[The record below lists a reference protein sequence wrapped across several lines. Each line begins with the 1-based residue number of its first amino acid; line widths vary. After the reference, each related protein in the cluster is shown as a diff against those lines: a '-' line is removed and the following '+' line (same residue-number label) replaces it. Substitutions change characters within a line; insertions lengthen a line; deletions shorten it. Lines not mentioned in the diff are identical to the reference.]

1 MLVLSENPIT
11 AVRAVGVIHILL
23 GRRVAMGQGNRV
35 AAVAMLVLD
44 RHRAVVVGKL
54 DEDAD
59 AGQEGAVNGGGQARA
74 AVVSGGGLA
83 QAAAVNGGGPAQAVV
98 VSGGPAPAAEA
109 MVEAAM
115 GVEVRGAVMV
125 GVEKVVVVM
134 EKVVVE
140 MAKAVEVTAEAG
152 MVEAEKGEAEMAMEA
167 AAEAQA
173 GRMACTGTPRS

>member
-83 QAAAVNGGGPAQAVV
+83 QAA
-98 VSGGPAPAAEA
+98 
-109 MVEAAM
+109 
-115 GVEVRGAVMV
+115 VMV

>member
-83 QAAAVNGGGPAQAVV
+83 QAA
-98 VSGGPAPAAEA
+98 
-109 MVEAAM
+109 M

>member
-1 MLVLSENPIT
+1 M
-11 AVRAVGVIHILL
+11 IHILL

-115 GVEVRGAVMV
+115 GVEVMV

>member
-83 QAAAVNGGGPAQAVV
+83 QA
-98 VSGGPAPAAEA
+98 
-109 MVEAAM
+109 
-115 GVEVRGAVMV
+115 VMV

>member
-83 QAAAVNGGGPAQAVV
+83 QAAV

>member
-1 MLVLSENPIT
+1 M
-11 AVRAVGVIHILL
+11 IHILL

-74 AVVSGGGLA
+74 AVVSGGGL
-83 QAAAVNGGGPAQAVV
+83 AQAVV

>member
-1 MLVLSENPIT
+1 MYFPSNMLVLSENPIT

-83 QAAAVNGGGPAQAVV
+83 QAAAVNGGGGE
-98 VSGGPAPAAEA
+98 GGGGDGEGGGGDG
-109 MVEAAM
+109 E
-115 GVEVRGAVMV
+115 GGGGDGRG
-125 GVEKVVVVM
+125 GD
-134 EKVVVE
+134 
-140 MAKAVEVTAEAG
+140 G
-152 MVEAEKGEAEMAMEA
+152 GGGEGGGGDGDGEIRRRA
-167 AAEAQA
+167 AAQGGE
-173 GRMACTGTPRS
+173 GDE